1 MANITIKNIP
11 DEVYA
16 LIKES
21 AKLNRRSINNEVI
34 YRLERN
40 LLPHHV
46 NEEEIRYRAQKMR
59 SQANGSLTAEEINAA
74 INRERDDSLG
84 Y

>member
-11 DEVYA
+11 DEIYDR
-16 LIKES
+16 IKES
-21 AKLNRRSINNEVI
+21 AKINRRSINNEII

-40 LLPHHV
+40 LLTHRV
-46 NEEEIRYRAQKMR
+46 DEEEIRYQAQKMR
-59 SQANGSLTAEEINAA
+59 SLAKGSLSTEEIEAA
-74 INRERDDSLG
+74 INRDRDDSLR

>member
-40 LLPHHV
+40 LLTPRV
-46 NEEEIRYRAQKMR
+46 NEEEIRYQARKMR
-59 SQANGSLTAEEINAA
+59 EKIKTRLTTEEIEAA
-74 INRERDDSLG
+74 INRDRDDSLG